1 MITTEMSP
9 HRPAG
14 SRSVSRRR
22 AGFTV
27 LELVVVMVFVGI
39 LAAISGGRL
48 TAIREQQRL
57 TRAASTI
64 QTMMEQSFAVAGRNR
79 TPVRLVWSSSMLRFS
94 ILNRSG
100 DTLSM
105 PLDLANRNYGF
116 RVGEVTT
123 TSTFVEVFP
132 NGFATDTMSVT
143 ITTVRGSV
151 TYTKRVR
158 MSRAG
163 LVKVL

>member
-1 MITTEMSP
+1 MITTDMSP
-9 HRPAG
+9 HRLVC
-14 SRSVSRRR
+14 SRPVSRRR
-22 AGFTV
+22 SGFSL
-27 LELVVVMVFVGI
+27 LELVVMLVFVGI
-39 LAAISGGRL
+39 VAAASGGKI

-64 QTMMEQSFAVAGRNR
+64 QTMMEQSFALAGRNR
-79 TPVRLVWSSSMLRFS
+79 TPVRLVWSSTLLTFS
-94 ILNRSG
+94 LLNRNG
-100 DTLSM
+100 DTLSNPM
-105 PLDLANRNYGF
+105 YLSNTNYGF
-116 RVGEVTT
+116 RTGEIST

-143 ITTVRGSV
+143 LNAYRGGN

-163 LVKVL
+163 LVKVM